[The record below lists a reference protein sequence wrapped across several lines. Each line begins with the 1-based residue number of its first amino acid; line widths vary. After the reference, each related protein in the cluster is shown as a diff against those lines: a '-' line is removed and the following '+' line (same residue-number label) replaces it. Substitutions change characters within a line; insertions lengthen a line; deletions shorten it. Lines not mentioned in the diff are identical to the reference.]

1 MSVKMREGLQ
11 YITFVTATSLLT
23 QSLLLTLFSMV
34 YVMIQNVN
42 FFFFFFAIIL
52 VRRITQAWVNILNSF
67 FFFFF
72 FFW

>member
-1 MSVKMREGLQ
+1 MREGLQ

-42 FFFFFFAIIL
+42 FFFFFFCHHISEED
-52 VRRITQAWVNILNSF
+52 NSSLG
-67 FFFFF
+67 
-72 FFW
+72 

>member
-42 FFFFFFAIIL
+42 FFFFFAIIL

-72 FFW
+72 W